1 MRRRPGYGGP
11 EPEAGEGDD
20 LKMMRSAME
29 FLIGEIQRLEGRVR
43 DVLLGLLRESP
54 LRAMLYPDAA
64 AFDGEMRRP
73 RPRIV
78 SRHVRKV
85 EQYIRPTGQEAIS
98 IRKLC
103 AATGVP
109 PRTLFQLFRAERGY
123 TPMWFP
129 EADAPAARPAGFE
142 QPGRGNLGSPGG
154 ARLRLHESRPL
165 CARLLPRFRRTAAD
179 HTGERQRTRR
189 ISPRIPHGSASGRAP

>member
-78 SRHVRKV
+78 SRRVRKV
-85 EQYIRPTGQEAIS
+85 EQYIEAHWAEAIS

-123 TPMWFP
+123 TPMWFQKRTRLRH
-129 EADAPAARPAGFE
+129 ARQALSNPAGETSVRQVARACGFT
-142 QPGRGNLGSPGG
+142 NLGHF
-154 ARLRLHESRPL
+154 ARDYYLAFGERPL
-165 CARLLPRFRRTAAD
+165 TTLANAK
-179 HTGERQRTRR
+179 
-189 ISPRIPHGSASGRAP
+189 GSAD